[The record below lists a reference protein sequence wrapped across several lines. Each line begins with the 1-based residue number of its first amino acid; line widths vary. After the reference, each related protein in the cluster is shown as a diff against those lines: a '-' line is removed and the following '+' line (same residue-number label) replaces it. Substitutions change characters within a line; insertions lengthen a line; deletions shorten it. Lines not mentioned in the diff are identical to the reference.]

1 MKNVQFVKDAFEQF
15 LFAGSYN
22 LQLIVGLQHQSLCT
36 QSIPLSIIYRTSETW
51 TAELVVD
58 LLSAVLTTR
67 FKSTHLNNTKRI
79 KILHTLTTIAH
90 HVTTS
95 IFCCMSAFL
104 PTIIK
109 HRYKTNINDD
119 IMQKGCVCLLKIY
132 FRHSE
137 NKLKPSATLYETWR
151 SFSSEVPIV
160 TVRYQ
165 QSENMNESQSSS
177 YCRCISNPCIS
188 TTATTFHEKWKVK
201 LQV

>member
-79 KILHTLTTIAH
+79 KILHTLTIC
-90 HVTTS
+90 TS
-95 IFCCMSAFL
+95 CHNFYILLHECLS
-104 PTIIK
+104 TNN
-109 HRYKTNINDD
+109 YKTQI
-119 IMQKGCVCLLKIY
+119 
-132 FRHSE
+132 
-137 NKLKPSATLYETWR
+137 
-151 SFSSEVPIV
+151 
-160 TVRYQ
+160 
-165 QSENMNESQSSS
+165 
-177 YCRCISNPCIS
+177 
-188 TTATTFHEKWKVK
+188 
-201 LQV
+201 